1 MVERILIGIA
11 GFLGEPQ
18 NVRPRLALVCNG
30 SAAHLRKA
38 SPMANTANMK
48 NSDHHLMDQE
58 RYQIGGRDT
67 VLLVWSL
74 ITGIVVV
81 FLLLVH

>member
-1 MVERILIGIA
+1 MEKTADI
-11 GFLGEPQ
+11 
-18 NVRPRLALVCNG
+18 
-30 SAAHLRKA
+30 
-38 SPMANTANMK
+38 ANT
-48 NSDHHLMDQE
+48 DHHLMDQE

-74 ITGIVVV
+74 IAGIVVG

>member
-1 MVERILIGIA
+1 VIECILIEIRSIPLRA
-11 GFLGEPQ
+11 ATIQ
-18 NVRPRLALVCNG
+18 RPLAIVSHR
-30 SAAHLRKA
+30 SAAHLRKG
-38 SPMANTANMK
+38 SFMANAENMAD
-48 NSDHHLMDQE
+48 SDHHLMDQE

-74 ITGIVVV
+74 IGGIVIG

>member
-1 MVERILIGIA
+1 
-11 GFLGEPQ
+11 
-18 NVRPRLALVCNG
+18 
-30 SAAHLRKA
+30 
-38 SPMANTANMK
+38 MANAEVMTH
-48 NSDHHLMDQE
+48 SDHQLMDQE

-74 ITGIVVV
+74 IAFISIG

>member
-1 MVERILIGIA
+1 M
-11 GFLGEPQ
+11 
-18 NVRPRLALVCNG
+18 
-30 SAAHLRKA
+30 A
-38 SPMANTANMK
+38 STENMT

-74 ITGIVVV
+74 VACMVIG

>member
-1 MVERILIGIA
+1 M
-11 GFLGEPQ
+11 
-18 NVRPRLALVCNG
+18 
-30 SAAHLRKA
+30 A
-38 SPMANTANMK
+38 STEHMT

-58 RYQIGGRDT
+58 RFEIGGRDT

-74 ITGIVVV
+74 IAGMVIG

>member
-1 MVERILIGIA
+1 
-11 GFLGEPQ
+11 
-18 NVRPRLALVCNG
+18 
-30 SAAHLRKA
+30 
-38 SPMANTANMK
+38 MANTQATT

-58 RYQIGGRDT
+58 RFEIGGRDT

-74 ITGIVVV
+74 IACMVIG